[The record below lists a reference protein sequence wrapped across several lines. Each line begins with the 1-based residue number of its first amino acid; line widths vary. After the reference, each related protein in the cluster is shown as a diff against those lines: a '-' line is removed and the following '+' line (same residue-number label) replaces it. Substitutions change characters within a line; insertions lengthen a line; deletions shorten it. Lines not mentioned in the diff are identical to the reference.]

1 MEEYYKKAYQ
11 SYVDEWGLDAQLLMA
26 IEEMS
31 ELTKEICK
39 YMRYNSFESD
49 NKEKLEKTIAQLK
62 SEIADVLNTT
72 EQLQYCFGIEE
83 IEKIRK
89 EKIERTNKL
98 LKGKE

>member
-39 YMRYNSFESD
+39 YMRYNSFESG
-49 NKEKLEKTIAQLK
+49 NK
-62 SEIADVLNTT
+62 
-72 EQLQYCFGIEE
+72 
-83 IEKIRK
+83 
-89 EKIERTNKL
+89 
-98 LKGKE
+98 